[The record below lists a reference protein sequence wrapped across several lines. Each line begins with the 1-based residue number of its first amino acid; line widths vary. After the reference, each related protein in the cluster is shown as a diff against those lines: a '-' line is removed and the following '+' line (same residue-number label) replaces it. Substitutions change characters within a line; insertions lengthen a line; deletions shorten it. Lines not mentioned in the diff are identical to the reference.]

1 MNNDLSGTV
10 ALVTGAAG
18 GIGMAVCSALSEAG
32 ATVVTTDTATGLT
45 RYVQDHNPRRV
56 FQSLDVTSED
66 AWRAVVDNIDRDFG
80 RLDILVNGAGISIVG
95 KLEDTSLAEWR
106 RCQAINVDGTFLG
119 IRSCAG
125 LLRRSAKLRRGGA
138 SVINFSSVAGLTG
151 APFNAAYCASK
162 GAVRLL
168 TKSAALEF
176 SALGDAIRVNSI
188 HPGGVQTEMID
199 GIVKRYA
206 EMGVAA
212 SVPDGTA
219 MVSKMHPIGR
229 IAMPGEIADAVL
241 FLASSASSFVHGA
254 ELVVDGGLT
263 AG

>member
-1 MNNDLSGTV
+1 MSNDLSGTV

-18 GIGMAVCSALSEAG
+18 GIGRAICTAILEAG
-32 ATVVTTDTATGLT
+32 AIVVATDTKGGLA
-45 RYVQDHNPRRV
+45 RCVSHQNPRYLS
-56 FQSLDVTSED
+56 QSLDVTSEND
-66 AWRAVVDNIDRDFG
+66 WRSVVDTIDRQYG
-80 RLDILVNGAGISIVG
+80 HLDILVNGAGISIVG
-95 KLEDTSLAEWR
+95 KLEDTSLADWR
-106 RCQAINVDGTFLG
+106 RCQEINVDGTFLG
-119 IRSCAG
+119 IRSCTG
-125 LLRRSAKLRRGGA
+125 LLRRSGKLRKGGA
-138 SVINFSSVAGLTG
+138 SVINLSSVAGLKG
-151 APFNAAYCASK
+151 AAFNAAYCTSK

-199 GIVKRYA
+199 SIVKRYV

-212 SVPDGTA
+212 SVQDGTA

-229 IAMPGEIADAVL
+229 IASPEEIADTVL

-254 ELVVDGGLT
+254 ELAVDGGYT

>member
-1 MNNDLSGTV
+1 MDSDLSGTV
-10 ALVTGAAG
+10 ALVTGAGG
-18 GIGMAVCSALSEAG
+18 GIGVAVCVAFLEAG
-32 ATVVTTDTATGLT
+32 ATVIATDTAAGLA
-45 RYVQDHNPRRV
+45 RCAQGQDSRQVCQP
-56 FQSLDVTSED
+56 LDVTRED
-66 AWRAVVDNIDRDFG
+66 DWCTVADYVDREFG

-125 LLRRSAKLRRGGA
+125 LLRRSANLRKGGA
-138 SVINFSSVAGLTG
+138 SVINFSSVGGLAG
-151 APFNAAYCASK
+151 APFNAAYCTSK

-199 GIVKRYA
+199 GIVRRYV
-206 EMGVAA
+206 EMGVAPSMQVA
-212 SVPDGTA
+212 GDN
-219 MVSKMHPIGR
+219 VSKMHPIGR
-229 IAMPGEIADAVL
+229 IAMPCEIADAVL

-254 ELVVDGGLT
+254 ELVVDGGFT